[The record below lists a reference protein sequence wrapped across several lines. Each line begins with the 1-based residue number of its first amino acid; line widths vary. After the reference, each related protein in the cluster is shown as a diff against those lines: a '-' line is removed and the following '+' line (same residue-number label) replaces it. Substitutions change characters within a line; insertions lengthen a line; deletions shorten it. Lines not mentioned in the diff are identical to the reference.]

1 MPDFLPRPESS
12 PLAALAVPATVVPET
27 TPCEEVEAVFRCD
40 PALRSIVVDC
50 GSGRLVVLDRNRFAA
65 HLAGPLGYG
74 RAIYARRPVSAL
86 MDEPALV
93 LSAAMDC
100 SATASSVLARGDDQ
114 RYTDLIVRFANGD
127 IGTVSVARLLE
138 ELAGSFAHQAQHDP
152 LTGLPNRTLFAAQI
166 DEGLRRQGDN
176 GVAVLFCDLDRFKVV
191 NDSLGHSAG
200 DELLISVAERLR
212 SAVRDEDV
220 VARLG
225 GDEFGVLLVPGS
237 ERLAVDVAHR
247 IMRALATPLVL
258 RDRSLIVDVSIGV
271 ALARND
277 KDAEA
282 ILRGADAAMYRAKR
296 AGGAR
301 YAIDQ
306 PCETTGDSAL
316 DIETSLRRAI
326 DRGELL
332 LHYQPKVDLVDGSTT
347 GVEALVRW
355 QRASGDLIP
364 PAGFIPLA
372 EETGLIVPMGRWIL
386 RTACAQAAEWRA
398 RGVPVAMSVN
408 LSAKQMENDQLI
420 SDVRAVLSDTGLPA
434 DLLWLEVTETIFTG
448 DVGAATARLHALRNL
463 GVRLSIDDFG
473 TGYSNLMRL
482 LHLPIDELKLDRSFL
497 GAADDTPAA
506 LAIIR
511 LVIACAHELGIRV
524 TAEGVEHAEH
534 LALLSTLGCDEAQGY
549 FLGCPAP
556 ADEVLALLQSGVRL
570 PGASLAS

>member
-237 ERLAVDVAHR
+237 ERL
-247 IMRALATPLVL
+247 
-258 RDRSLIVDVSIGV
+258 
-271 ALARND
+271 D
-277 KDAEA
+277 KDAEV
-282 ILRGADAAMYRAKR
+282 ILRGTDAAMYRAKR

-355 QRASGDLIP
+355 RRAGGDLIP

-408 LSAKQMENDQLI
+408 LSAKQMENDQLL

-549 FLGCPAP
+549 FLGCPAA

-570 PGASLAS
+570 PGAALAS